1 MFGLSDI
8 EIQKL
13 MDVFRRNTQVEGVV
27 LYGSRAKGTYKPFS
41 DVDLTLEGK
50 ALTRHHLN
58 DLQLQIDDLLL
69 PYQFDVSLFSKL
81 KNESLIDHIQRRGIR
96 IFSRD
101 AES

>member
-13 MDVFRRNTQVEGVV
+13 MDVFYRNTAVEGVV

-41 DVDLTLEGK
+41 DVDITLEGK
-50 ALTRHHLN
+50 NLTRHHLN

-69 PYQFDVSLFSKL
+69 PYHFDISLFSKL
-81 KNESLIDHIQRRGIR
+81 KNESLIDHIKRRGIR
-96 IFSRD
+96 IFSR
-101 AES
+101 